1 MTGNINAA
9 TMDGSSTNVKEFFQ
23 VNNADDMDS
32 LISQLSAKEK
42 AELMQKLLGQSGLM
56 VVMGGSNVTTS
67 ELVIQIHSTSDIDI
81 SELLRAVA
89 TRITQPK
96 ATPSGNDK
104 PNNGNGENS
113 DN

>member
-1 MTGNINAA
+1 MTGKVNAA
-9 TMDGSSTNVKEFFQ
+9 TMDDSSTNVKEFLQ
-23 VNNADDMDS
+23 VNNADEMDS

-67 ELVIQIHSTSDIDI
+67 DVVIQIHSTSDIDI

-96 ATPSGNDK
+96 SPPANDR
-104 PNNGNGENS
+104 PINDHGE

>member
-9 TMDGSSTNVKEFFQ
+9 IMDGSPTDVKEFFQ
-23 VNNADDMDS
+23 MNNADDIDS
-32 LISQLSAKEK
+32 LVSQLSAKEK
-42 AELMQKLLGQSGLM
+42 AELVQKLLGQSGLM

-67 ELVIQIHSTSDIDI
+67 DVVIQIHSTSDIDV

-96 ATPSGNDK
+96 SPTVNDK
-104 PNNGNGENS
+104 PNNGHGE

>member
-9 TMDGSSTNVKEFFQ
+9 TMDDSSTNVKEFFQ
-23 VNNADDMDS
+23 MKNADDIDS
-32 LISQLSAKEK
+32 LVSQLSAKEK
-42 AELMQKLLGQSGLM
+42 AELVQKLLGQSGLM

-67 ELVIQIHSTSDIDI
+67 DVVIQIHSTSDIDI

-96 ATPSGNDK
+96 SSSPNDK
-104 PNNGNGENS
+104 PINGHSE

>member
-1 MTGNINAA
+1 MTSNINAA
-9 TMDGSSTNVKEFFQ
+9 IMDGSSKDVKEFFQ
-23 VNNADDMDS
+23 MNNADDIDS
-32 LISQLSAKEK
+32 IVSQLSAKEK
-42 AELMQKLLGQSGLM
+42 AELVQKLLGQSGLM

-67 ELVIQIHSTSDIDI
+67 DVVIQIHSNSGIDV

-96 ATPSGNDK
+96 PPVDDK
-104 PNNGNGENS
+104 PINGHGE

>member
-1 MTGNINAA
+1 MIPLVPFYP
-9 TMDGSSTNVKEFFQ
+9 SSYK
-23 VNNADDMDS
+23 
-32 LISQLSAKEK
+32 
-42 AELMQKLLGQSGLM
+42 KLLGQSGLM

-67 ELVIQIHSTSDIDI
+67 DIVIQIHSNSGIDV

-96 ATPSGNDK
+96 NPTS
-104 PNNGNGENS
+104 NNQPIDGHNE

>member
-9 TMDGSSTNVKEFFQ
+9 TMDNSSTNVKELFQ
-23 VNNADDMDS
+23 MNNADEMDS

-42 AELMQKLLGQSGLM
+42 AELVQKLLGQSGLM

-67 ELVIQIHSTSDIDI
+67 DVVIQIHSTSDIDV

-89 TRITQPK
+89 PRITQPK
-96 ATPSGNDK
+96 NPTSNDK
-104 PNNGNGENS
+104 PISGHSE

>member
-1 MTGNINAA
+1 M
-9 TMDGSSTNVKEFFQ
+9 
-23 VNNADDMDS
+23 NNADDIDS
-32 LISQLSAKEK
+32 LVSKLSAKEK
-42 AELMQKLLGQSGLM
+42 AELVQKLLGQSGLM

-67 ELVIQIHSTSDIDI
+67 DVVIQIHSTSDIDV

-96 ATPSGNDK
+96 PTSNDK
-104 PNNGNGENS
+104 PINGHSE

>member
-9 TMDGSSTNVKEFFQ
+9 TMEDYSTNIEEFLQ
-23 VNNADDMDS
+23 VNNTDEMDS
-32 LISQLSAKEK
+32 LISRLSAKEK
-42 AELMQKLLGQSGLM
+42 AELVQKLLGQSGLM

-67 ELVIQIHSTSDIDI
+67 DVVIQIHSTSDIDV

-96 ATPSGNDK
+96 SSTVDDK
-104 PNNGNGENS
+104 LNNGQGK

>member
-1 MTGNINAA
+1 MTSNINAA
-9 TMDGSSTNVKEFFQ
+9 IMDGSSKDVKEFFQ
-23 VNNADDMDS
+23 MNNADDIDS
-32 LISQLSAKEK
+32 LVSQLSAKEK

-67 ELVIQIHSTSDIDI
+67 DVVIQIHSTSDIDV

-96 ATPSGNDK
+96 NPTSNDK
-104 PNNGNGENS
+104 PISGHSE

>member
-1 MTGNINAA
+1 MTSKVNAA
-9 TMDGSSTNVKEFFQ
+9 RMDGSSTNVKEFFQ

-67 ELVIQIHSTSDIDI
+67 EIVIQIHSTSDIDI
-81 SELLRAVA
+81 SELLRAVV
-89 TRITQPK
+89 TRITHPK
-96 ATPSGNDK
+96 SPTVDDKSINDL
-104 PNNGNGENS
+104 GE

>member
-9 TMDGSSTNVKEFFQ
+9 TMNGSCTNVKEFLQ
-23 VNNADDMDS
+23 VNNADEMDS

-67 ELVIQIHSTSDIDI
+67 DVVIQIHSTSDIDI

-96 ATPSGNDK
+96 SPPLNDR
-104 PNNGNGENS
+104 PIDGHGE

>member
-9 TMDGSSTNVKEFFQ
+9 IMDSSSKNAKEFFP
-23 VNNADDMDS
+23 VNNADDLDS
-32 LISQLSAKEK
+32 LVSQLSAKEK
-42 AELMQKLLGQSGLM
+42 AELVQKLLGQSGLM

-67 ELVIQIHSTSDIDI
+67 DVVIQIHSTSDIDV

-96 ATPSGNDK
+96 PSPSNDK
-104 PNNGNGENS
+104 PINGHSE
-113 DN
+113 DNQSF

>member
-1 MTGNINAA
+1 M
-9 TMDGSSTNVKEFFQ
+9 
-23 VNNADDMDS
+23 NNADDIDS
-32 LISQLSAKEK
+32 IVSQLSAKEK
-42 AELMQKLLGQSGLM
+42 AELVQKLLGQSGLM

-67 ELVIQIHSTSDIDI
+67 DVVIQIHSNSGIDV

-96 ATPSGNDK
+96 NPPVDDK
-104 PNNGNGENS
+104 PISNHGE

>member
-1 MTGNINAA
+1 MTSNINAA
-9 TMDGSSTNVKEFFQ
+9 KMDSSSKDVKEFFQ
-23 VNNADDMDS
+23 MNNADDIDS
-32 LISQLSAKEK
+32 LVSQLSTKEK

-67 ELVIQIHSTSDIDI
+67 DVVIQIHSTSDIDI

-96 ATPSGNDK
+96 SSTVNDK
-104 PNNGNGENS
+104 PINDHGE

>member
-9 TMDGSSTNVKEFFQ
+9 TMDDSSTNIKEFFPM
-23 VNNADDMDS
+23 NSADDIDS
-32 LISQLSAKEK
+32 LVSQLSAKEK
-42 AELMQKLLGQSGLM
+42 AELVQKLLGQSGLM

-67 ELVIQIHSTSDIDI
+67 DVVIQIHSTSDIDI

-96 ATPSGNDK
+96 SSTSNDK
-104 PNNGNGENS
+104 SINGHSE

>member
-1 MTGNINAA
+1 MTSKVNAA
-9 TMDGSSTNVKEFFQ
+9 KMDGSSTNVKEFFP

-96 ATPSGNDK
+96 SPPVNDQ
-104 PNNGNGENS
+104 PINGHGE

>member
-1 MTGNINAA
+1 M
-9 TMDGSSTNVKEFFQ
+9 K
-23 VNNADDMDS
+23 NADDIDS
-32 LISQLSAKEK
+32 LVSQLSAKEK
-42 AELMQKLLGQSGLM
+42 AELVQKLLGQSGLM

-67 ELVIQIHSTSDIDI
+67 DVVIQIHSTSDIDI

-96 ATPSGNDK
+96 SPPVDDR
-104 PNNGNGENS
+104 PINGHKE

>member
-9 TMDGSSTNVKEFFQ
+9 TMDSSSTNIKEFFQ
-23 VNNADDMDS
+23 VNNTDEMDS
-32 LISQLSAKEK
+32 LVQKLSAKEK
-42 AELMQKLLGQSGLM
+42 AELVQKLLGQSGLM

-96 ATPSGNDK
+96 SSTVDDK
-104 PNNGNGENS
+104 PNNGQGQ

>member
-9 TMDGSSTNVKEFFQ
+9 TMDDSSTNVKEFFQ
-23 VNNADDMDS
+23 MNNADDIDS
-32 LISQLSAKEK
+32 LVSKLSAKEK
-42 AELMQKLLGQSGLM
+42 AELVQKLLGQSGLM

-67 ELVIQIHSTSDIDI
+67 DVVIQIHSTSDIDV

-96 ATPSGNDK
+96 NPIPNDK
-104 PNNGNGENS
+104 PINGHSE

>member
-9 TMDGSSTNVKEFFQ
+9 TMDDSSTNVKEFFQ
-23 VNNADDMDS
+23 MKNADDIDS
-32 LISQLSAKEK
+32 LVSQLSAKEK
-42 AELMQKLLGQSGLM
+42 AELVQKLLGQSGLM

-67 ELVIQIHSTSDIDI
+67 DVVIQIHSTSDIDI

-96 ATPSGNDK
+96 SPPVDDR
-104 PNNGNGENS
+104 PINGHNE

>member
-9 TMDGSSTNVKEFFQ
+9 IMDGSPTDVKEFFQ
-23 VNNADDMDS
+23 MKNADDIDS
-32 LISQLSAKEK
+32 LVSQLSAKEK
-42 AELMQKLLGQSGLM
+42 AELVQKLLGQSGLM

-67 ELVIQIHSTSDIDI
+67 DVVIQIHSTSDIDV

-96 ATPSGNDK
+96 SQPAHNK
-104 PNNGNGENS
+104 PKNVQGE

>member
-1 MTGNINAA
+1 MTSKVNAA
-9 TMDGSSTNVKEFFQ
+9 KIYGSSTNVKEFFQ
-23 VNNADDMDS
+23 VNKADDMDS

-89 TRITQPK
+89 TRITQPSNN
-96 ATPSGNDK
+96 PLGNSK
-104 PNNGNGENS
+104 PNNGHSEEQ